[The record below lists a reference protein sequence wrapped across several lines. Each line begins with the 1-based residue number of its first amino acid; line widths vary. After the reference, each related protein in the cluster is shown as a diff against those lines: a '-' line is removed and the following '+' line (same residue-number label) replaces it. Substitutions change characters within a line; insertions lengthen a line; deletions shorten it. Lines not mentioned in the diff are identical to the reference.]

1 MKISKQAIMR
11 NAGWDEKTFKK
22 EYAKFSAKVKNLN
35 RLTNSHYNAM
45 NELNYSILEPENAT
59 IKSIQEM
66 SSARKGT
73 TQRMRQVAKDYVENR
88 FSGLM
93 RDNSDIKAQFEK
105 IGTLQPTKTGKM
117 RKYSLRQFNA
127 YTKKYL
133 KKLDKSRKSDP
144 LISSDATMEEL
155 DRLESD
161 ETESTIYEINDE
173 EYSDIFE

>member
-1 MKISKQAIMR
+1 
-11 NAGWDEKTFKK
+11 
-22 EYAKFSAKVKNLN
+22 
-35 RLTNSHYNAM
+35 
-45 NELNYSILEPENAT
+45 
-59 IKSIQEM
+59 M

-73 TQRMRQVAKDYVENR
+73 QRMRQVAEDYVENR

-105 IGTLQPTKTGKM
+105 IGTKQPTKTGKM

-133 KKLDKSRKSDP
+133 KKLDKLRKSDP

-161 ETESTIYEINDE
+161 ETDSTIYEINDE

>member
-11 NAGWDEKTFKK
+11 ASGWSERQYKS
-22 EYAKFSAKVKNLN
+22 EYSKFSQKVKNLN
-35 RLTNSHYNAM
+35 RLAGTHYNVS
-45 NELNYSILEPENAT
+45 NELYHSLKEPENAT

-66 SSARKGT
+66 SSARKGA

-88 FSGLM
+88 FSGLI
-93 RDNSDIKAQFEK
+93 RENSDIKAQFEK
-105 IGTLQPTKTGKM
+105 IGTKQPTKTGKM

-127 YTKKYL
+127 YAKKYL

>member
-11 NAGWDEKTFKK
+11 ASGWSEKQYKS
-22 EYAKFSAKVKNLN
+22 EYSKFSAKVKNLN
-35 RLTNSHYNAM
+35 RLAGTHYNAS
-45 NELNYSILEPENAT
+45 NELYYSLKEPENAT
-59 IKSIQEM
+59 IKAIQEM

-88 FSGLM
+88 YSGLM

-105 IGTLQPTKTGKM
+105 IGTKQLTKTGKM

-133 KKLDKSRKSDP
+133 KKLDKVRKSDP

-155 DRLESD
+155 DRLASN

>member
-1 MKISKQAIMR
+1 MSKS
-11 NAGWDEKTFKK
+11 GWSEQQYKR
-22 EYAKFSAKVKNLN
+22 EYAKFSAKVRNLN
-35 RLTNSHYNAM
+35 RLTNSHYNAS
-45 NELNYSILEPENAT
+45 NELYYSLLEPDNAT
-59 IKSIQEM
+59 IKAIQEM

-73 TQRMRQVAKDYVENR
+73 TQRMRQVAENYIQNR
-88 FSGLM
+88 YSGLM

-105 IGTLQPTKTGKM
+105 IGTKQPTKTGKM

-127 YTKKYL
+127 YAKKYL
-133 KKLDKSRKSDP
+133 KKLDKSRQSDP

-155 DRLESD
+155 DRLASN

>member
-1 MKISKQAIMR
+1 MSKS
-11 NAGWDEKTFKK
+11 GWSEQQYKR
-22 EYAKFSAKVKNLN
+22 EYAKFSAKVRNLN
-35 RLTNSHYNAM
+35 RLTNSHYNAS
-45 NELNYSILEPENAT
+45 NELYYSLLEPDNAT
-59 IKSIQEM
+59 IKAIQEM

-73 TQRMRQVAKDYVENR
+73 TQRMRQVAENYIQNR
-88 FSGLM
+88 YSGLM

-105 IGTLQPTKTGKM
+105 IGTKQPTKTGKM

-133 KKLDKSRKSDP
+133 KKLDKARQLDP
-144 LISSDATMEEL
+144 LVSSDATMEEL

>member
-11 NAGWDEKTFKK
+11 ASGWSEQQYKR
-22 EYAKFSAKVKNLN
+22 EYAKFSSKVRNLN
-35 RLTNSHYNAM
+35 RLAGTHYNAS
-45 NELNYSILEPENAT
+45 NELYYSLKEPENAT

-73 TQRMRQVAKDYVENR
+73 TSSMRQVAKNYIQNR
-88 FSGLM
+88 YSGLI
-93 RDNSDIKAQFEK
+93 RENSEIKVQFEK
-105 IGTLQPTKTGKM
+105 IGTKQPTKTGKM

-127 YTKKYL
+127 YAKKYL
-133 KKLDKSRKSDP
+133 KKLDKSRQSDP

-155 DRLESD
+155 DRLASN